1 MQAEGPLRDR
11 LGEILLSGVSA
22 RKNERVVPEMAAS
35 CGISKSSVSRQFK
48 AASAA
53 KLQALC
59 DRRFE
64 ALDLLVIYIDGVRSG
79 PHHVIGA
86 IGVDAEGR
94 KHVLG
99 LREGATE
106 NAVVVK
112 DLLTDLVTRGVDPAR
127 RRLFVVD
134 GSKALR
140 AGIDAVFGPQH
151 PVQRCRNHDGAL
163 RRWSRT

>member
-1 MQAEGPLRDR
+1 
-11 LGEILLSGVSA
+11 
-22 RKNERVVPEMAAS
+22 
-35 CGISKSSVSRQFK
+35 
-48 AASAA
+48 
-53 KLQALC
+53 
-59 DRRFE
+59 
-64 ALDLLVIYIDGVRSG
+64 LDLLVIYLDGVQFG

-140 AGIDAVFGPQH
+140 TAIDAVFGPQH
-151 PVQRCRNHDGAL
+151 PVQRCRNHDGAR
-163 RRWSRT
+163 RRWSKT